1 MTAKPDLSKA
11 ADIMKSLYASRIDE
25 GDTEKNLTPK
35 KAEGPTDSK
44 PAPQGGKS
52 PMPKVKASTKPA
64 GKAGGAAHTR
74 SSNRGK

>member
-11 ADIMKSLYASRIDE
+11 ADIL
-25 GDTEKNLTPK
+25 KNLTPK
-35 KAEGPTDSK
+35 KLEPAADAK

-64 GKAGGAAHTR
+64 GKMAGAAHTR

>member
-1 MTAKPDLSKA
+1 MSLEKTEEPPMTTKPDLSKA
-11 ADIMKSLYASRIDE
+11 ADIMK
-25 GDTEKNLTPK
+25 NLTPK
-35 KAEGPTDSK
+35 KAEVATDSK

-64 GKAGGAAHTR
+64 GNAGGAAHTR

>member
-1 MTAKPDLSKA
+1 MSLEKTEEPQMTVKPDLSKA
-11 ADIMKSLYASRIDE
+11 ADIMK
-25 GDTEKNLTPK
+25 NLTPK
-35 KAEGPTDSK
+35 KAEVSTDSR

-64 GKAGGAAHTR
+64 GKPGGAAHTR

>member
-1 MTAKPDLSKA
+1 MTVKPDLSKA
-11 ADIMKSLYASRIDE
+11 ADIMK
-25 GDTEKNLTPK
+25 NLTPK
-35 KAEGPTDSK
+35 KTEIAADSK
-44 PAPQGGKS
+44 PAPQGAKS

>member
-1 MTAKPDLSKA
+1 MTVKPDLSKA
-11 ADIMKSLYASRIDE
+11 ADIMK
-25 GDTEKNLTPK
+25 NLTPK
-35 KAEGPTDSK
+35 KAEVSTDSR